1 MIETK
6 VLLFFSIMVVSLI
19 ISFLV
24 GHKWYKREKKV
35 WQAAIY
41 SFLVNILILGSSSI
55 WWFQTETDGFS
66 QYFGVM
72 FNCIALGII
81 TALQAIVLLV
91 RKFKKNSFAK

>member
-6 VLLFFSIMVVSLI
+6 VLLFFSMMLVSLI

-24 GHKWYKREKKV
+24 GNKWYKRKKEI
-35 WQAAIY
+35 WQAAIF
-41 SFLVNILILGSSSI
+41 SFFINFLILGSSSI

-72 FNCIALGII
+72 FNCIALGVI
-81 TALQAIVLLV
+81 TALNVIVLIV
-91 RKFKKNSFAK
+91 RKLKKKAIN